1 MKVSVIGAGSW
12 GTALAHVLGLGGND
26 VMLWARKQEVCDGV
40 NERHENPRYLIGCKI
55 DSHVK
60 ASTSFEEVL
69 SGASAVV
76 IVTPSAVIRQTC
88 ANIAPF
94 VNGDTPI
101 VVCCKG
107 VEEGSGLV
115 PVEVLEAEL
124 GNASRLAALAGP
136 NHAEEVIL
144 GIPAGTVI
152 ASQSEQ
158 TARFFQGLFA
168 TEAFRTY
175 VSEDV
180 IGVEVCAAAKN
191 VVAIACGLSYGMGY
205 GDNTAS
211 LLMTRG
217 LAEMSRLVAACGG
230 MPMTCLGL
238 AGVGDLI
245 ATCTSE
251 HSRNRTFGYRLAQG
265 TTLERYKAE
274 THMVVEG
281 ALACR
286 TLMSLA
292 ESVGVELPIVETVRR
307 VVWEGSNLELAA
319 AQLFGRELKPEFY

>member
-12 GTALAHVLGLGGND
+12 GTALAHVLGQGGND
-26 VMLWARKQEVCDGV
+26 VMLWARKPEVREGV
-40 NERHENPRYLIGCKI
+40 NTSHRNPRYLVDCDI
-55 DSHVK
+55 DPHVH
-60 ASTSFEEVL
+60 ASVDFAEVL
-69 SGASAVV
+69 QGTGAVV

-94 VNGDTPI
+94 VSNETPI

-124 GNASRLAALAGP
+124 GNSERLAALAGP

-152 ASQSEQ
+152 ASRSEQ
-158 TARFFQGLFA
+158 TARFFQELFA

-175 VSEDV
+175 ISEDV
-180 IGVEVCAAAKN
+180 VGVEVCAAAKN
-191 VVAIACGLSYGMGY
+191 VIAIACGLSYGMGY

-230 MPMTCLGL
+230 LPMTCLGL

-265 TTLERYKAE
+265 TSLEQYKAE

-292 ESVGVELPIVETVRR
+292 ESVGVELPIAETVRR
-307 VVWEGSNLELAA
+307 VVWEGLDPRKAA
-319 AQLFGRELKPEFY
+319 AALFDRELKPEFY

>member
-1 MKVSVIGAGSW
+1 M
-12 GTALAHVLGLGGND
+12 
-26 VMLWARKQEVCDGV
+26 
-40 NERHENPRYLIGCKI
+40 
-55 DSHVK
+55 
-60 ASTSFEEVL
+60 
-69 SGASAVV
+69 
-76 IVTPSAVIRQTC
+76 
-88 ANIAPF
+88 
-94 VNGDTPI
+94 
-101 VVCCKG
+101 VCCKG

-158 TARFFQGLFA
+158 TARFFQELFA

-175 VSEDV
+175 ISEDV

-265 TTLERYKAE
+265 ITLEQYKAE

-292 ESVGVELPIVETVRR
+292 ESVGVELPIAETVRR

>member
-26 VMLWARKQEVCDGV
+26 VALWARKQEVCDGV

-152 ASQSEQ
+152 DCP
-158 TARFFQGLFA
+158 LFPR
-168 TEAFRTY
+168 AFR
-175 VSEDV
+175 
-180 IGVEVCAAAKN
+180 
-191 VVAIACGLSYGMGY
+191 
-205 GDNTAS
+205 
-211 LLMTRG
+211 
-217 LAEMSRLVAACGG
+217 
-230 MPMTCLGL
+230 
-238 AGVGDLI
+238 
-245 ATCTSE
+245 
-251 HSRNRTFGYRLAQG
+251 H
-265 TTLERYKAE
+265 
-274 THMVVEG
+274 
-281 ALACR
+281 
-286 TLMSLA
+286 
-292 ESVGVELPIVETVRR
+292 
-307 VVWEGSNLELAA
+307 
-319 AQLFGRELKPEFY
+319 

>member
-12 GTALAHVLGLGGND
+12 GTALAHVLGVGGCD
-26 VMLWARKQEVCDGV
+26 VMLWARKPEVCEGI
-40 NERHENPRYLIGCKI
+40 NERHRNPRYLTDCDINA
-55 DSHVK
+55 HVR
-60 ASTSFEEVL
+60 ASVDFGEVL
-69 SGASAVV
+69 TDAAAVV
-76 IVTPSAVIRQTC
+76 IVTPSSVIRQTC
-88 ANIAPF
+88 ENIAPF
-94 VNGDTPI
+94 VDASTPI
-101 VVCCKG
+101 VVCSKG

-124 GNASRLAALAGP
+124 GGAERLAALAGP

-152 ASQSEQ
+152 ASQSEE
-158 TARFFQGLFA
+158 TARFFQRLFS
-168 TEAFRTY
+168 TEFFRTY
-175 VSEDV
+175 ISEDV
-180 IGVEVCAAAKN
+180 VGVEVCAAAKN

-230 MPMTCLGL
+230 LPMTCLGL

-265 TTLERYKAE
+265 TSLEQYKAE

-292 ESVGVELPIVETVRR
+292 ESLNVELPIAETVRR
-307 VVWEGSNLELAA
+307 VVWEGLDARKAASEL
-319 AQLFGRELKPEFY
+319 FERELKPEFY

>member
-1 MKVSVIGAGSW
+1 M
-12 GTALAHVLGLGGND
+12 
-26 VMLWARKQEVCDGV
+26 
-40 NERHENPRYLIGCKI
+40 
-55 DSHVK
+55 
-60 ASTSFEEVL
+60 L

-175 VSEDV
+175 ISEDV

-191 VVAIACGLSYGMGY
+191 VIAIACGLSYGMGY
-205 GDNTAS
+205 G
-211 LLMTRG
+211 
-217 LAEMSRLVAACGG
+217 VAFDDAWSGG
-230 MPMTCLGL
+230 NEPLG
-238 AGVGDLI
+238 
-245 ATCTSE
+245 
-251 HSRNRTFGYRLAQG
+251 RR
-265 TTLERYKAE
+265 
-274 THMVVEG
+274 
-281 ALACR
+281 
-286 TLMSLA
+286 
-292 ESVGVELPIVETVRR
+292 VRR
-307 VVWEGSNLELAA
+307 YAHDVLGPGGCRRPHCYVHERA
-319 AQLFGRELKPEFY
+319 FT

>member
-12 GTALAHVLGLGGND
+12 GTALAHVLGVGGCD
-26 VMLWARKQEVCDGV
+26 VMLWARKPEVCEGI
-40 NERHENPRYLIGCKI
+40 NERHRNPRYLTDCDI
-55 DSHVK
+55 DDHVR
-60 ASTSFEEVL
+60 ASADFGEVL
-69 SGASAVV
+69 TDTAAVV
-76 IVTPSAVIRQTC
+76 IVTPSSVIRQTC
-88 ANIAPF
+88 ESIAPF
-94 VNGDTPI
+94 VDASTPI
-101 VVCCKG
+101 VVCSKG

-124 GNASRLAALAGP
+124 GGAERLAALAGP

-152 ASQSEQ
+152 ASQSEE
-158 TARFFQGLFA
+158 TARFFQRLFS
-168 TEAFRTY
+168 TEFFRTY
-175 VSEDV
+175 ISEDV
-180 IGVEVCAAAKN
+180 VGVEVCAAAKN

-230 MPMTCLGL
+230 LPMTCLGL

-265 TTLERYKAE
+265 TSLEQYKAE

-292 ESVGVELPIVETVRR
+292 ESLNVELPIAETVRR
-307 VVWEGSNLELAA
+307 VVWEGLDARKAA
-319 AQLFGRELKPEFY
+319 AELFERELKPEFY